1 MDILQA
7 LNWADWAI
15 IAIVLL
21 SCLIGVKRG
30 FVKEAMSLAVWA
42 LAFFVAISFHE
53 RLAVLLERSIDTPS
67 LRYVVAFGVLF
78 AATLVVGSLVNYLI
92 GELVKMTGLSGTD
105 RLFGAVF
112 GWVRGVFVV
121 LVAVVLLGGIFE
133 DDPWWRSSRLIP
145 QLLVLEDWARD
156 TTQDVMAWARNLVA

>member
-1 MDILQA
+1 MDTVQA
-7 LNWADWAI
+7 MNWADWAI
-15 IAIVLL
+15 IAVVLL
-21 SCLIGVKRG
+21 SCFIGVKRG
-30 FVKEAMSLAVWA
+30 FVKEALSLAVWA

-92 GELVKMTGLSGTD
+92 GELVRVTGLSGTD

-121 LVAVVLLGGIFE
+121 LVALVLLGGIFE
-133 DDPWWRSSRLIP
+133 DDPWWRSSQLIP